1 MAAPVDA
8 APPPAPPGWAPC
20 KGGVSAVADPVPPA
34 NPPAGAIPPADR
46 VPAPPA
52 RAVPAE
58 EPPPPP
64 YAVPPPDVNFS
75 VTHSIAQPVDA
86 TVFPSV
92 FAVVAETTWS
102 ATEKYWVDPEC
113 WVDFRVTPPVHGVGE
128 PPPFPEISIPMTH
141 SDACASAGVG
151 PTDGDGLEPGLR
163 VGVALAVGDGVD
175 GPGVQ
180 ADADDV
186 GVAGRDRVRERRGQ
200 GPGAGPDRGGRQ
212 VRRARP
218 GTAGRRPG

>member
-1 MAAPVDA
+1 MRRSWPRRWMRRRRPRRPGRRLAKAACPRS
-8 APPPAPPGWAPC
+8 PTRCPRRTP
-20 KGGVSAVADPVPPA
+20 
-34 NPPAGAIPPADR
+34 R
-46 VPAPPA
+46 RA
-52 RAVPAE
+52 RCRPRTGFRRR
-58 EPPPPP
+58 PRRPPPP
-64 YAVPPPDVNFS
+64 YAVPPPEVNFS

-151 PTDGDGLEPGLR
+151 PTDGAVD
-163 VGVALAVGDGVD
+163 VAVELMDTSSAFAVRTPEQPSATMLHVLVVPVWLTVTVSDVVIA
-175 GPGVQ
+175 VQ
-180 ADADDV
+180 FSATYAQTCRPLTV
-186 GVAGRDRVRERRGQ
+186 TALN
-200 GPGAGPDRGGRQ
+200 PDC
-212 VRRARP
+212 V
-218 GTAGRRPG
+218 